1 MQASTMSVIDFK
13 IETSMKKVVLSRIKS
28 FLSYLSETLFLSNL
42 EFCM

>member
-13 IETSMKKVVLSRIKS
+13 IEASMKKVVLSRIKS